1 MLPYCLVSP
10 TWCYIPPVIFYIP
23 PSQLYY
29 YCKRK
34 KLSCSKRQ
42 EGTTWIHFSSSR
54 ISLLRIHSRAREG
67 GGGLFLRTVLI
78 YSYIST
84 ECGVMPFP
92 PAILNGVRV
101 TRRGEGGGGGV
112 HPTKICSFAHAPWPR
127 FRAHLITAIT
137 TKIPTRVHVTSR
149 RFNHRFNGAFA
160 VHLLADVWE
169 LRAGVSERVRPLHVS
184 PRFLLFRSHLFTRPS
199 YSPLYIIPTFT
210 CQPIEKIAIISS
222 GSSFSSR
229 YEVAIARSHR
239 NGGSAAVS
247 LSLFFF
253 ISFSLKRMQQ
263 KFLYN
268 SDKLSEYRTHLFL
281 YKLM

>member
-67 GGGLFLRTVLI
+67 EGGAGLFLRTVLI

-84 ECGVMPFP
+84 SRTGVI
-92 PAILNGVRV
+92 AISACDIKRSASHP
-101 TRRGEGGGGGV
+101 TRGGGGGGV

-137 TKIPTRVHVTSR
+137 TKIPMRVHVTSR

-169 LRAGVSERVRPLHVS
+169 ARAGVSGEGAPS
-184 PRFLLFRSHLFTRPS
+184 PRLS
-199 YSPLYIIPTFT
+199 TF
-210 CQPIEKIAIISS
+210 
-222 GSSFSSR
+222 SSFSQPPI
-229 YEVAIARSHR
+229 Y
-239 NGGSAAVS
+239 AA
-247 LSLFFF
+247 
-253 ISFSLKRMQQ
+253 
-263 KFLYN
+263 
-268 SDKLSEYRTHLFL
+268 
-281 YKLM
+281 